1 MKTFLIQI
9 FIIFGVTSMAKS
21 EIATLGGG
29 CFWCVEAVFQRV
41 EGVISVKPGYAGG
54 NVKNPTYKQI
64 CTGNTGHAEVAKIE
78 FDPSKITYSQIL
90 NVFWQSHDPTT
101 LNRQGN
107 DVGTQY
113 RSVIFFHNESQREI
127 AKKSKIDAEE
137 SGYWDDEIVTD
148 ELSSIEQGFIFD
160 KVSFGYVG
168 ARNVLRDVSFSIP
181 IGKTIAIVGPSGSGK
196 STIGKLIFGFYKPL
210 SGKILIDGRD
220 SADLNTDTVRKQ
232 LAVTPQDLL
241 LTAF

>member
-1 MKTFLIQI
+1 
-9 FIIFGVTSMAKS
+9 MAKS

-29 CFWCVEAVFQRV
+29 CFWCVEAVFQRI

-78 FDPSKITYSQIL
+78 FDNSKITYSQIL

-113 RSVIFFHNESQREI
+113 RSVIFFHNESQEEI
-127 AKKSKIDAEE
+127 AKKSKVDADK
-137 SGYWDDEIVTD
+137 SGYWDNEIVTEITLLNNYYD
-148 ELSSIEQGFIFD
+148 AEDYHDNYYNNNPNQPYCLFVIKPKLDKLEKQGLFD
-160 KVSFGYVG
+160 
-168 ARNVLRDVSFSIP
+168 
-181 IGKTIAIVGPSGSGK
+181 
-196 STIGKLIFGFYKPL
+196 
-210 SGKILIDGRD
+210 
-220 SADLNTDTVRKQ
+220 
-232 LAVTPQDLL
+232 
-241 LTAF
+241 

>member
-1 MKTFLIQI
+1 
-9 FIIFGVTSMAKS
+9 MAKS

-29 CFWCVEAVFQRV
+29 CFWCVEAVFQRI

-78 FDPSKITYSQIL
+78 FDTSKITYSQIL

-113 RSVIFFHNESQREI
+113 RSVIFFHNESQEEI
-127 AKKSKIDAEE
+127 AKKSKIDADK
-137 SGYWDDEIVTD
+137 SGYWDNEIVTEVTLLNNYYD
-148 ELSSIEQGFIFD
+148 AEDYHDNYYNNNPNQPYCLFVIKPKLDKLEKQGLFD
-160 KVSFGYVG
+160 
-168 ARNVLRDVSFSIP
+168 
-181 IGKTIAIVGPSGSGK
+181 
-196 STIGKLIFGFYKPL
+196 
-210 SGKILIDGRD
+210 
-220 SADLNTDTVRKQ
+220 
-232 LAVTPQDLL
+232 
-241 LTAF
+241 

>member
-1 MKTFLIQI
+1 
-9 FIIFGVTSMAKS
+9 MAKS

-41 EGVISVKPGYAGG
+41 EGVISVRPGYAGG

-113 RSVIFFHNESQREI
+113 RSVIFFHNERQEEI
-127 AKKSKIDAEE
+127 AKKSKTDADK
-137 SGYWDDEIVTD
+137 SGYWDNEIVTEVTLLNNYYD
-148 ELSSIEQGFIFD
+148 AEDYHDNYYSNNPNQPYCLFVIKPKLDKLEKQGLFD
-160 KVSFGYVG
+160 
-168 ARNVLRDVSFSIP
+168 
-181 IGKTIAIVGPSGSGK
+181 
-196 STIGKLIFGFYKPL
+196 
-210 SGKILIDGRD
+210 
-220 SADLNTDTVRKQ
+220 
-232 LAVTPQDLL
+232 
-241 LTAF
+241 

>member
-1 MKTFLIQI
+1 
-9 FIIFGVTSMAKS
+9 MAKS

-29 CFWCVEAVFQRV
+29 CFWCVEAVFQRI

-78 FDPSKITYSQIL
+78 FDTSKITYSQIL

-113 RSVIFFHNESQREI
+113 RSVIFFHDESQREI
-127 AKKSKIDAEE
+127 AEKSKLDADK
-137 SGYWDDEIVTD
+137 SGYWDNEIVTEVTLLNNYYD
-148 ELSSIEQGFIFD
+148 AEDYHDNYYNNNPNQPYCLFVIKPKLDKLEKQGLFD
-160 KVSFGYVG
+160 
-168 ARNVLRDVSFSIP
+168 
-181 IGKTIAIVGPSGSGK
+181 
-196 STIGKLIFGFYKPL
+196 
-210 SGKILIDGRD
+210 
-220 SADLNTDTVRKQ
+220 
-232 LAVTPQDLL
+232 
-241 LTAF
+241 

>member
-1 MKTFLIQI
+1 
-9 FIIFGVTSMAKS
+9 MAKS

-29 CFWCVEAVFQRV
+29 CFWCVEAVFQRI

-64 CTGNTGHAEVAKIE
+64 CTGSTGHAEVAKIE

-113 RSVIFFHNESQREI
+113 RSVIFFHNESQKEI
-127 AKKSKIDAEE
+127 AKKSKVDADK
-137 SGYWDDEIVTD
+137 SGYWDNKIVTEVTLLNNYYD
-148 ELSSIEQGFIFD
+148 AEDYHDNYYNNNPNQPYCLFVIKPKLDKLEKQGLFD
-160 KVSFGYVG
+160 
-168 ARNVLRDVSFSIP
+168 
-181 IGKTIAIVGPSGSGK
+181 
-196 STIGKLIFGFYKPL
+196 
-210 SGKILIDGRD
+210 
-220 SADLNTDTVRKQ
+220 
-232 LAVTPQDLL
+232 
-241 LTAF
+241 